1 MPDLAS
7 VLAFGCSILSQ
18 FLPLSSREAA
28 ETSPDVPI
36 RPLFTALGD
45 ETRQSIFLSLL
56 ESDRVGIRVGELTQ
70 RTHLSRPAV
79 SHHLRVLRQAGL
91 VRVHRE
97 GTRNYYYPNADA
109 PCWDSLRDLA
119 QQICRVVAQAAA
131 QGYPNLSEP

>member
-1 MPDLAS
+1 MDACENCIRGRAALAE
-7 VLAFGCSILSQ
+7 Q
-18 FLPLSSREAA
+18 FRAL
-28 ETSPDVPI
+28 

-56 ESDRVGIRVGELTQ
+56 ESDRVLTQ

-79 SHHLRVLRQAGL
+79 SHHLRVLRQADL

-119 QQICRVVAQAAA
+119 QQICLVVAQAAA

>member
-1 MPDLAS
+1 MDACENCIRGRAALAE
-7 VLAFGCSILSQ
+7 Q
-18 FLPLSSREAA
+18 FRAL
-28 ETSPDVPI
+28 

-70 RTHLSRPAV
+70 RPHLSRPAV
-79 SHHLRVLRQAGL
+79 SHHLRVLRQADL